1 MIVKKLVYKIFFSIL
16 IINLFLFII
25 QYFIPPFQF
34 NLLKYPINIY
44 IFLEII
50 FFLIFSHYFFKNS
63 YFLKILRSKEISII
77 TIFFILFFIFLI
89 SIIPQKETTNKI
101 ISNFLINNITSS
113 WYFIF
118 TIFLIIISLGYTI
131 ISRMKKFDLKNI
143 QFFLLHFG
151 LWIVI
156 AVSFLSYPDKKKL
169 VMQIK
174 ENEVVWYAKNQFNQ
188 FEEIPFAIK
197 IKKLNA
203 NYYFDSIKKIYEP
216 SNYSSEILL
225 FTKSDTIAQDR
236 IISVNNPIYAEGWNI
251 YLNSIDKKNNISTYL
266 IVYDKYY
273 FIIVIGLIMFVL
285 GSILLIYTKLLNFT
299 K

>member
-1 MIVKKLVYKIFFSIL
+1 MKNYNLMIYFILLTLFIINIFIGDFPLKKLVFPYNFLIL
-16 IINLFLFII
+16 TELILLILFLKF
-25 QYFIPPFQF
+25 
-34 NLLKYPINIY
+34 LLNKNKLVLYLKSKK
-44 IFLEII
+44 FA
-50 FFLIFSHYFFKNS
+50 IFSMY
-63 YFLKILRSKEISII
+63 LVL
-77 TIFFILFFIFLI
+77 FFILMI
-89 SIIPQKETTNKI
+89 SFIPQETSQNKI
-101 ISNFLINNITSS
+101 IILFNFNKILLS
-113 WYFIF
+113 WHFAF
-118 TIFLIIISLGYTI
+118 SIFLLLISLGLTI
-131 ISRMKKFDLKNI
+131 LNRTNFKIYSNI